1 MPTLEQWRAILPPD
15 VFKQL
20 EKQYTEAR
28 NSVAD
33 SASNMESPA
42 RSSKYNATK
51 IIIDGIKFDSKKEGK
66 YYRELKA
73 MKASGKILD
82 FALQFVFQVTI
93 NGISICKYR
102 ADFKVFYPDNRAE
115 IWDVKGFKT
124 PDYRLKK
131 KMVEAQYGIKIIEK

>member
-1 MPTLEQWRAILPPD
+1 
-15 VFKQL
+15 
-20 EKQYTEAR
+20 
-28 NSVAD
+28 
-33 SASNMESPA
+33 MEPPA

-73 MKASGKILD
+73 MKASGKILS

-93 NGISICKYR
+93 NGINICKYR
-102 ADFKVFYPDNRAE
+102 ADFKVLYPDNRAE

-124 PDYRLKK
+124 PVYRLKK